1 MLFFFIMLSVITI
14 VNVAFYYSTKKTAS
28 YQDGRL
34 LLVNIPEYAYNN
46 LSEIK
51 EIEDNFKQETT
62 RILFLTFI
70 TYLPMIILPDF
81 VKLLYFVAI
90 IFINIYLF
98 NLPFK
103 KYRLQLLKIK
113 KDYDWPS
120 QNTKTVKIDLAMLAH
135 MEKQPFNYKRYL
147 IILIIDIICLAGMI
161 YFKANITSYIYLI
174 FQFIVLIAGII
185 FIKRIPNK
193 TYCADTEINITINSL
208 RLDYVSHCFFSL
220 VLIDAL
226 FNFVIQFYLLNK
238 LPFII
243 VAIVIILMMINL
255 ILIINHTKE
264 YQNKKREVLSNS
276 NQKEYTIDDDACWK
290 IGLFGPYY
298 YNKSDPKTFVYCGT
312 QMTFNT
318 AKAGYK
324 YFIIGIWTFIIGLLI
339 IVFGYPFY
347 LEYTNQLVDIFI
359 ENNVVV
365 VDSPLYETEID
376 LDNVNKVELTDDL
389 GNGIRTNGTDAIVYT
404 TGNCTY
410 DKYGDCKVYKANFHD
425 CFIILYTDDI
435 TYIINDDDIKN
446 TKQIY
451 QQIKGVINNDY

>member
-1 MLFFFIMLSVITI
+1 MLFFIIMLSTIII
-14 VNVAFYYSTKKTAS
+14 VNIAFYYSTKKTAS

-34 LLVNIPEYAYNN
+34 LLVNIPAYAYN
-46 LSEIK
+46 LSEVK
-51 EIEDNFKQETT
+51 EIEHNFKQETT
-62 RILFLTFI
+62 KILFLSFL

-81 VKLLYFVAI
+81 VDILYFLI
-90 IFINIYLF
+90 IIWINIYLF

-103 KYRLQLLKIK
+103 KYRNQLLKIK
-113 KDYDWPS
+113 KDYNWPS
-120 QNTKTVKIDLAMLAH
+120 QSTKTVKVDLAMLAH

-174 FQFIVLIAGII
+174 FQFIVLIIGII
-185 FIKRIPNK
+185 LIKRLPNK
-193 TYCADTEINITINSL
+193 TYCDDTRINITINSL
-208 RLDYVSHCFFSL
+208 RIDYVSHCFFSL
-220 VLIDAL
+220 ILIDAL

-264 YQNKKREVLSNS
+264 YQNKKREILSNS

-290 IGLFGPYY
+290 IGFLGPYY
-298 YNKSDPKTFVYCGT
+298 YNKADPKTFVYCGT
-312 QMTFNT
+312 QMVFNT
-318 AKAGYK
+318 AKTSYK
-324 YFIIGIWTFIIGLLI
+324 YFVICIWVFVIGLLI
-339 IVFGYPFY
+339 ILFGYPFY
-347 LEYTNQLVDIFI
+347 LDYTNQLVDVAI
-359 ENNVVV
+359 ENNVIV
-365 VDSPLYETEID
+365 VDSPLYDAKIN
-376 LDNVNKVELTDDL
+376 LDNINKVELTDDL
-389 GNGIRTNGTDAIVYT
+389 GDGIRTNGSDAIVYT
-404 TGNCTY
+404 TGYCTY

-425 CFIILYTDDI
+425 CYIILYTDDL

-451 QQIKGVINNDY
+451 QEIKGVINNDY

>member
-1 MLFFFIMLSVITI
+1 MLFFIIMLSTIII
-14 VNVAFYYSTKKTAS
+14 VNIAFYYSTKKIAS

-70 TYLPMIILPDF
+70 TYLPMLILPDF

-161 YFKANITSYIYLI
+161 YFKANITSYLYLVL
-174 FQFIVLIAGII
+174 QFIVLIIGII
-185 FIKRIPNK
+185 LIKRLPNK

-208 RLDYVSHCFFSL
+208 RRDYVSHCFFSL

-226 FNFVIQFYLLNK
+226 FNFAIQFYLLNK

-243 VAIVIILMMINL
+243 VTIVIILMMINM
-255 ILIINHTKE
+255 ILIINHTKD
-264 YQNKKREVLSNS
+264 YQRKKQEILASE
-276 NQKEYTIDDDACWK
+276 NQKEYTIDDDSCWK
-290 IGLFGPYY
+290 IGFLGPYY
-298 YNKSDPKTFVYCGT
+298 YNKADPKTFVYCGT
-312 QMTFNT
+312 QMVFNT
-318 AKAGYK
+318 AKTSYK
-324 YFIIGIWTFIIGLLI
+324 YFVISIWVFIIGLLI

-347 LEYTNQLVDIFI
+347 LDYTNQLVDVAI
-359 ENNVVV
+359 EDNVIV
-365 VDSPLYETEID
+365 VDSPLYDAKIN
-376 LDNVNKVELTDDL
+376 LDNINKVELTDDL
-389 GNGIRTNGTDAIVYT
+389 GDGIRTNGSDAIVYT
-404 TGNCTY
+404 TGYCTY

-425 CFIILYTDDI
+425 CYIILYTDDL

-451 QQIKGVINNDY
+451 QEIKGVINNDY